1 MVVGVSVYGCLEEAR
16 DGVVE
21 TESGGWHSENES
33 LTRSKAVAFTPEDS
47 FVAVITPALG
57 EVLQL
62 LRGGSPIC
70 SGERRASDARWL
82 RSGVVRG

>member
-1 MVVGVSVYGCLEEAR
+1 MVVGVSVYGCLEDVPVVDEIMEEAR

-57 EVLQL
+57 EVVDV
-62 LRGGSPIC
+62 SFDFF
-70 SGERRASDARWL
+70 SF
-82 RSGVVRG
+82 